1 MLLLG
6 GCATSN
12 LTEEQKEDRKKLTV
26 IRAVGCVV
34 IPALPVCIVPSGK

>member
-6 GCATSN
+6 SCASN

-34 IPALPVCIVPSGK
+34 IPALPVCIVPPGK